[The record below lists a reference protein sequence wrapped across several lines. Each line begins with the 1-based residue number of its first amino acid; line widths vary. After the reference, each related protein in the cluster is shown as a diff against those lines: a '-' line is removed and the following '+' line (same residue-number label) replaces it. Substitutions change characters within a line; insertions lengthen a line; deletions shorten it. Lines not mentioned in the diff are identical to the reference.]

1 MWLIN
6 IPFHI
11 SQSKE
16 RGGDK
21 LSLSVIIKSNL
32 YLSGPALGLNYFVLE
47 PLRQNLEI
55 VSLFLYYTYL
65 QNKRMRRCGVAPPPP
80 IIFERLKLPQQIIY
94 RRKENLSESPN
105 HQKYWENI
113 LVSRF
118 YEQFSRNRRNLGHF
132 RKFEKISNSQNM
144 NILYIILKHVIW
156 RFQIYN
162 LFREIFKFREDK
174 SNNVFREIRKCFRK
188 TAKFEFFAKQII
200 YLESPDHPLQND
212 I

>member
-1 MWLIN
+1 M
-6 IPFHI
+6 
-11 SQSKE
+11 
-16 RGGDK
+16 RGA
-21 LSLSVIIKSNL
+21 
-32 YLSGPALGLNYFVLE
+32 P
-47 PLRQNLEI
+47 P
-55 VSLFLYYTYL
+55 
-65 QNKRMRRCGVAPPPP
+65 PPPP
-80 IIFERLKLPQQIIY
+80 IIFERIKLPQQIIY

-144 NILYIILKHVIW
+144 NILCIILKHVIW

-200 YLESPDHPLQND
+200 SLESPDHPIQND

>member
-1 MWLIN
+1 
-6 IPFHI
+6 
-11 SQSKE
+11 
-16 RGGDK
+16 
-21 LSLSVIIKSNL
+21 
-32 YLSGPALGLNYFVLE
+32 
-47 PLRQNLEI
+47 
-55 VSLFLYYTYL
+55 
-65 QNKRMRRCGVAPPPP
+65 MRRCGVAPPP
-80 IIFERLKLPQQIIY
+80 IIFERLELPLQIIY

-132 RKFEKISNSQNM
+132 RKFKKISNSQNM
-144 NILYIILKHVIW
+144 NILCIILKHVIW

-162 LFREIFKFREDK
+162 LFREDK

>member
-1 MWLIN
+1 
-6 IPFHI
+6 
-11 SQSKE
+11 
-16 RGGDK
+16 
-21 LSLSVIIKSNL
+21 
-32 YLSGPALGLNYFVLE
+32 
-47 PLRQNLEI
+47 
-55 VSLFLYYTYL
+55 
-65 QNKRMRRCGVAPPPP
+65 MRRCGVPPPP
-80 IIFERLKLPQQIIY
+80 IIFERLTLPQQIIY

-144 NILYIILKHVIW
+144 NILYIILKRVIW

-174 SNNVFREIRKCFRK
+174 AIMYFPKFVNAFVKPRNLNFSRNELYIWNLQITRFKMIYNMFVF
-188 TAKFEFFAKQII
+188 
-200 YLESPDHPLQND
+200 
-212 I
+212 

>member
-1 MWLIN
+1 MARNQENVNKW
-6 IPFHI
+6 
-11 SQSKE
+11 
-16 RGGDK
+16 
-21 LSLSVIIKSNL
+21 KS
-32 YLSGPALGLNYFVLE
+32 F
-47 PLRQNLEI
+47 
-55 VSLFLYYTYL
+55 YTYL
-65 QNKRMRRCGVAPPPP
+65 QNKRMRRCGVPPPPP

-132 RKFEKISNSQNM
+132 RKFEKISNSQNT
-144 NILYIILKHVIW
+144 NILYIILKHVTW

-174 SNNVFREIRKCFRK
+174 TITYF
-188 TAKFEFFAKQII
+188 AKFVNAFVKSRNLDFSRNKLYI
-200 YLESPDHPLQND
+200 
-212 I
+212 